1 VDDGFDRSA
10 ESAAPPK
17 DCHPKDCDAAIAMN
31 DDKHNGGLIQIKK
44 QEDVCPGKKSKINLA
59 DVRERIDFAVA
70 DDAERKTGPQ
80 YWRSLQ
86 ELAGSEEFQEAL
98 HREFPKG
105 ASEWLDTVSR
115 RGFLKVMG
123 ASLGLAGL
131 TTATGCVKLPKETI
145 VPYVRQPEG
154 VIPGRPM
161 YYATAVTLGGYASP
175 VLVES
180 HLGRPTKIE
189 GNNLHPASL
198 GGTDI
203 FTQASI
209 LSLYDPD
216 RSQTVNS
223 LGDVRSWQHFLD
235 AIRGPLSAQKN
246 LQGAGIRIL
255 TPTISSPT
263 LADQLR
269 NFLKTYPQAKW
280 HVWEPVNRDN
290 VLEGA
295 KLAFGQPVETRY
307 DFSKADVIVS
317 LDADFLY
324 AGYPGNTK
332 YIRDFAN
339 RRNPP
344 KVDPNDYLEDRA
356 GGETLPGM
364 NRLYVIESTPS
375 STGAKADHRVGVRA
389 GDIEYAFHAIHGIE
403 LLKGNFPGWSSEQ
416 QAVLAKAYRDLPR
429 TPGKS
434 IVLVGDHQPPL
445 LHALAHQMNLE
456 LGNVGSTIFYTDPVD
471 ANPVN
476 QTESIKEL
484 VADMRGGKVDLLIIL
499 GGNPAY
505 DAPADL
511 NFADALKNG
520 NIPLRVHY
528 GLHQNE
534 TAELCQWHVPA
545 THELESW
552 GDARAY
558 DGTVSIIQPLI
569 APLYNGKSEIEF
581 VALLN
586 GQADATGYD
595 LTRAYWQKQHAG
607 GDFEQFWRK
616 SLHDGWIEGTTFAP
630 KSLSVRSGSIPL
642 AAESNSSAIE
652 LNIRRDPTIYD
663 GHFSNN
669 GWLQELPKPMTKLTW
684 DNAVLIGPKMAERL
698 GIASE
703 DVVELELNGKKI
715 QGPVWIQAGHPDNS
729 VTITL
734 GYGRKRAGRVG
745 TGQGFNA
752 YELRTTA
759 NPWIASGVK
768 ITKTGATYP
777 LADTQGM
784 QSMETPDGA
793 TRPLV
798 RETTL
803 EEYKKEPNFAK
814 EEETPYDVTLY
825 ENYPYKEEK
834 YAWGMAIDLNKCVG
848 CNNCMIACQSENNI
862 AVVGKEQTHLGR
874 HMHWIRIDTYYEGDR
889 DNPRAFFQPVPCMQ
903 CENAPC
909 EVVCPVGATNHST
922 EGLNDMVYNR
932 CVGTRYCSNNCPY
945 KVRRFNFLLFSD
957 WDTPQY
963 KLMRNPDVTVR
974 SRGVMEKCTY
984 CIQRINERRIDTET
998 ASVRE
1003 GKDIRIGDELQTA
1016 CQQSCPAGAIV
1027 FGNINDPNSNV
1038 SKWKAQARNYSLLG
1052 ELNTRPR
1059 TTYLAE
1065 VRNPNPELEG

>member
-1 VDDGFDRSA
+1 
-10 ESAAPPK
+10 
-17 DCHPKDCDAAIAMN
+17 MTN
-31 DDKHNGGLIQIKK
+31 DEKNNGGLIQIKTR
-44 QEDVCPGKKSKINLA
+44 EDICPGKKSTLDLNA
-59 DVRERIDFAVA
+59 VREKIDQATA
-70 DDAERKTGPQ
+70 HDAGLAEKEKTGPE
-80 YWRSLQ
+80 YWRSLE
-86 ELAGSEEFQEAL
+86 ELVGSEAFQSAL
-98 HREFPKG
+98 HREVPKG
-105 ASEWLDTVSR
+105 ASEWVDSVSR

-131 TTATGCVKLPKETI
+131 TATTGCVRLPSEPI

-189 GNNLHPASL
+189 GNDLHPASL

-209 LSLYDPD
+209 LGLYDPD
-216 RSQTVNS
+216 RSQTVTS
-223 LGDVRSWQHFLD
+223 MGDVRSWQAFMS
-235 AIRGPLSAQKN
+235 AIRGPLSAQKG

-269 NFLKTYPQAKW
+269 NFLKIYPQAKW
-280 HVWEPVNRDN
+280 HVYEPVNRDN

-307 DFSKADVIVS
+307 DLSKADVIVS

-332 YIRDFAN
+332 YIRDFAY
-339 RRNPP
+339 RRNPDAP
-344 KVDPNDYLEDRA
+344 
-356 GGETLPGM
+356 M
-364 NRLYVIESTPS
+364 NRLYVIESTPTT
-375 STGAKADHRVGVRA
+375 TGAKADHRWPASAMQFVWSAQDLFYGIA
-389 GDIEYAFHAIHGIE
+389 TKGDSMNGS
-403 LLKGNFPGWSSEQ
+403 KG
-416 QAVLAKAYRDLPR
+416 LAPIVRDLVDHL
-429 TPGKS
+429 GAS
-434 IVLVGDHQPPL
+434 VVVAGDHQPPIV
-445 LHALAHQMNLE
+445 HAMAHAINAK
-456 LGNVGSTIFYTDPVD
+456 LGNVGKTVFYTDPVD
-471 ANPVN
+471 ANPIN
-476 QTESIKEL
+476 QAESIKEL
-484 VADMRGGKVDLLIIL
+484 AADMQAGKVDLLIIL
-499 GGNPAY
+499 NGNPAY
-505 DAPADL
+505 NAPADL
-511 NFADALKNG
+511 NFAELLKSNKV
-520 NIPLRVHY
+520 PLRVHY

-545 THELESW
+545 AHELESW

-581 VALLN
+581 VALLS

-595 LTRAYWQKQHAG
+595 LTRAYWQKQHSGA
-607 GDFEQFWRK
+607 DFEQFWRK
-616 SLHDGWIEGTTFAP
+616 SLHDGWIEGTTSNP
-630 KSLSVRSGSIPL
+630 KPVQAKSGDFGGGAVRDGDP
-642 AAESNSSAIE
+642 NAIE

-663 GHFSNN
+663 GQFSNN

-684 DNAVLIGPKMAERL
+684 DNAILIGPKMAQRL
-698 GIASE
+698 NIATE
-703 DVVELELNGKKI
+703 DVVDLELDGKKVT
-715 QGPVWIQAGHPDNS
+715 GPVWIQAGHPDNS

-734 GYGRKRAGRVG
+734 GYGRTHAGRVG
-745 TGQGFNA
+745 TAQGFNA
-752 YELRTTA
+752 YALRTSA

-768 ITKTGATYP
+768 ISKTGATYK
-777 LADTQGM
+777 LASTQGY
-784 QSMETPDGA
+784 QSMDTPDGA
-793 TRPLV
+793 HRPLV

-803 EEYKKEPNFAK
+803 EEYKKDPAFAK
-814 EEETPYDVTLY
+814 EDEVPKDLTLY
-825 ENYPYKEEK
+825 EPYPYDKED
-834 YAWGMAIDLNKCVG
+834 YAWGMTIDLNSCVG
-848 CNNCMIACQSENNI
+848 CNNCMLACQSENNI
-862 AVVGKEQTHLGR
+862 AVVGKEQVVIGR
-874 HMHWIRIDTYYEGDR
+874 HMHWIRVDAYYQGDR
-889 DNPRAFFQPVPCMQ
+889 DNPKAFFQPVPCMQ

-945 KVRRFNFLLFSD
+945 KVRRFNFLLFQD
-957 WDTPQY
+957 WETPQY
-963 KLMRNPDVTVR
+963 KMMRNPDVSIR

-984 CIQRINERRIDTET
+984 CIQRINEKRIDAET

-1003 GKDIRIGDELQTA
+1003 EKKILIGDELQTA

-1027 FGNINDPNSNV
+1027 FGNINDPNSKV
-1038 SKWKAQARNYSLLG
+1038 SKLKAQSRNYSLLG

-1065 VRNPNPELEG
+1065 VRNPNPELKS